1 MRGYSQ
7 SIIEANQNAKEG
19 LGVLLGTVLI
29 AKKYPVSLAAK
40 ELEVSRQTV
49 YDWISGKAIPIKSK
63 TKIIAEM
70 IDRLASE

>member
-7 SIIEANQNAKEG
+7 NVIEANQNAKEG
-19 LGVLLGTVLI
+19 LGVLLGAVLI
-29 AKKYPVSLAAK
+29 SKKYSAVLAAK

-49 YDWISGKAIPIKSK
+49 YDWISGKAIPLRSK
-63 TKIIAEM
+63 TEAIAKL